1 MWPIFDR
8 EKKSPVIWNT
18 CNWPS
23 AGDLFLFNF
32 VGDILCIGIG
42 LKPLNTDQSLK

>member
-1 MWPIFDR
+1 MRPIFDR
-8 EKKSPVIWNT
+8 EKKLPVIWN
-18 CNWPS
+18 NWPS

-42 LKPLNTDQSLK
+42 LKPLNTDQSPN

>member
-1 MWPIFDR
+1 MGPKFDR
-8 EKKSPVIWNT
+8 KKSPVILD
-18 CNWPS
+18 NWPS